1 MRGKTSVEADTT
13 VTGNATVYGS
23 LWTSDLNLNVG
34 GSAIVYY
41 STQALA
47 LADQVIPSGALP
59 AALKVTQIADCALV
73 AAGVGGCPL

>member
-47 LADQVIPSGALP
+47 LADQVVPSGA
-59 AALKVTQIADCALV
+59 
-73 AAGVGGCPL
+73 CPRR